1 MKMDVIEQQDGIT
14 MLRLSGKL
22 DIEGTLA
29 VDPQFAEL
37 SKSKDK
43 VIVDLE
49 HVDFLASLGMRT
61 LVSSAKSLMEKGG
74 RLVLLNPQAGVE
86 KAIKSAGL
94 DTIIPIAPDL
104 KSLRLHHS
112 DNTSGTACR
121 FGAGSLKVHSPIF
134 RKRPK
139 WADQLVS
146 DQNVPSEKAYA
157 LQVCLEEILTNIV
170 RHGGSDTVQIRL
182 ALAFFLNSS
191 S

>member
-1 MKMDVIEQQDGIT
+1 MKMDVIDQQDGIT

-104 KSLRLHHS
+104 KS
-112 DNTSGTACR
+112 AI
-121 FGAGSLKVHSPIF
+121 ASL
-134 RKRPK
+134 
-139 WADQLVS
+139 
-146 DQNVPSEKAYA
+146 
-157 LQVCLEEILTNIV
+157 
-170 RHGGSDTVQIRL
+170 G
-182 ALAFFLNSS
+182 
-191 S
+191 